1 MQVQIAIGENHRFEL
16 REALLVYYGN
26 QTTFITKH
34 EVLNQKNTAPTLG
47 PAQPLT
53 VAFVESLVR
62 ALGGGVAAEVLPDN
76 ILAKGDRMIAWW
88 TPAQRRQMFYQHS
101 EGKAADLNGRIFPQ
115 PPLVWRVADGQLKI
129 RALAQNKRPV
139 ATTKL
144 AVAPYWNLSDCGS
157 VCTGSMRRPDS
168 ASVATI
174 SDWER
179 GFYESAFT
187 HANVGRLT
195 RHEGGF
201 EGLWSSL
208 TGKRRLFPLETLL
221 LLPETLAQFVREE
234 RN

>member
-34 EVLNQKNTAPTLG
+34 EVLKPQNTAPALG

-53 VAFVESLVR
+53 LAFVESLVR
-62 ALGGGVAAEVLPDN
+62 SLGGGSTAEVFPAN
-76 ILAKGDRMIAWW
+76 ILAKNDRMIAWW

-101 EGKAADLNGRIFPQ
+101 EGTAADLNGRTFPQ
-115 PPLVWRVADGQLKI
+115 PPLVWQVADGQLKI
-129 RALAQNKRPV
+129 RALIENKRPEG
-139 ATTKL
+139 TTKL
-144 AVAPYWNLSDCGS
+144 AVAPYWNLSDDGT
-157 VCTGSMRRPDS
+157 VCTGSMRRPES
-168 ASVATI
+168 ASVAAIT
-174 SDWER
+174 DWER

-195 RHEGGF
+195 RHRGGF

-208 TGKRRLFPLETLL
+208 MGKQRSFPLETLIV
-221 LLPETLAQFVREE
+221 LPQTLAQFVRDE